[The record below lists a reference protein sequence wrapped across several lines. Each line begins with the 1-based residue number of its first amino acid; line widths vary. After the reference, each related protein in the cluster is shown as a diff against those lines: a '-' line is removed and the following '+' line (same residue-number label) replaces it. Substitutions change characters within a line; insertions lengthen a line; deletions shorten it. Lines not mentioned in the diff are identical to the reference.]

1 MMTTLFGAN
10 WRTTLSGWI
19 AVLASAIA
27 VNPTLIAFLPERF
40 REPITGIAGLIA
52 VLSGGTFAY
61 AAKDKQVTGG
71 TTPNDK
77 RSAGAPVVG
86 ENVPTLVV
94 AASLS
99 LLGFTAC
106 SWVAAHQQQWNA
118 TVRVVEQRAID
129 VATRVL
135 IAAAKDEADKGF
147 KADFLDSVAAGLR
160 ENGATIV
167 SSEDVEKIVKIWS
180 PNDGTHWQTLAG
192 QLGSV
197 AADALGNAGEKKA
210 GAIVEHIATGLNNA
224 AASARTTTR

>member
-1 MMTTLFGAN
+1 MMTTLIGAN

-61 AAKDKQVTGG
+61 TAKDKQVTGG

-77 RSAGAPVVG
+77 ASAGVSSVG
-86 ENVPTLVV
+86 SRIYVLIAGASIFVT
-94 AASLS
+94 SLS
-99 LLGFTAC
+99 GCAWIR
-106 SWVAAHQQQWNA
+106 SHQRQWDS
-118 TVRVVEQRAID
+118 TLHVIESRVLD

-135 IAAAKDEADKGF
+135 IAAASNDSDKDF

-160 ENGATIV
+160 EGGATVV

-180 PNDGTHWQTLAG
+180 PNDGAQWKALAG
-192 QLGSV
+192 ELGSV
-197 AADALGNAGEKKA
+197 AADAFGNAGEKRVA
-210 GAIVEHIATGLNNA
+210 AVVEHIATGLNNA
-224 AASARTTTR
+224 AAAARPTAR